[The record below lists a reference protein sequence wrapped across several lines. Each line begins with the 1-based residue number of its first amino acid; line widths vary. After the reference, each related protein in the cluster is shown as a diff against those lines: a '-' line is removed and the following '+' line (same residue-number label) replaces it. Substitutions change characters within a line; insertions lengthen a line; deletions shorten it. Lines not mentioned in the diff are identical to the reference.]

1 MGDGVTAKE
10 ICELVDVLRSDS
22 PEFERAAA
30 AEALYANYPADLAL
44 AEINRRNP

>member
-1 MGDGVTAKE
+1 MDGSVAKE

-44 AEINRRNP
+44 AELDRRNP